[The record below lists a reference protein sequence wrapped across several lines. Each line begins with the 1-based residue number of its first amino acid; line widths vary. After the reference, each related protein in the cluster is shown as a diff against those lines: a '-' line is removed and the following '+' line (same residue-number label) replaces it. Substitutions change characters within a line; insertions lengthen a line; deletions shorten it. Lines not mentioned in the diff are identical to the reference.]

1 MTADYL
7 WLWIGIVAAAI
18 LGVLLWLIWRKGRLF
33 APGNVFRASRL
44 SSGNRLLPTQVLITP
59 TTVVQYTPQWIGRLE
74 ESINMAH
81 VSSVKIDTGM
91 MFSDVFIET
100 SGGSDPIKCHG
111 HRKSDAIEMKK
122 LIERHQTEYY
132 QTTGRPR
139 A

>member
-1 MTADYL
+1 MTTDQI
-7 WLWIGIVAAAI
+7 WIAVAIVVAFLALFVYI
-18 LGVLLWLIWRKGRLF
+18 VWRKGRPF
-33 APGNVFRASRL
+33 APGSVFRASRL

-74 ESINMAH
+74 ESINIAH

-111 HRKSDAIEMKK
+111 HRKNDAIQMKK
-122 LIERHQTEYY
+122 LIERYQTEYY
-132 QTTGRPR
+132 QTSDRPR

>member
-1 MTADYL
+1 MTTDQI
-7 WLWIGIVAAAI
+7 WIAVAIVVA
-18 LGVLLWLIWRKGRLF
+18 LLALFIYIVWRKGRPF
-33 APGNVFRASRL
+33 APGSVFRASRL

-111 HRKSDAIEMKK
+111 HGKNDAIEMKK
-122 LIERHQTEYY
+122 LIERY
-132 QTTGRPR
+132 QTDYYRTSGRPP